1 MKVSVRKISEITGFS
16 PATVSN
22 ALNYKK
28 GVNAETSAKI
38 FKVAQDLGYFEE
50 NHIRKI
56 KFVMF
61 KRDGAVVEDSP
72 FFIQLISGVEQECR
86 ACGMEMQMCNLDK
99 RDPGYQEQAKW
110 IMNDKASAVILLGTE
125 MVDADID
132 LIRGMTKVELCG
144 VNTAELPILSE
155 QEKRDLLTRARA
167 GDKKARQSMIEG
179 NLRLVLSVVQRFS
192 QRGEN
197 MDDLFQVGCI
207 GLIKAIDNFDPA
219 QQVRF
224 STYGVPMIIG
234 EIRRFLRDNN
244 ALRVSRSLRDTAY
257 RAMQSREEL
266 EKQLGREP
274 TVDEI
279 AQKTGLS
286 RREVSAALESVVE
299 PLSLEEPVYADGGDA
314 VYVIDQVRDPDGEDS
329 WISGLQFR
337 QTVAGLTP
345 REKRIMEL
353 RYLKGKTQMEV
364 AREIGISQAQVSR
377 LEKAALEQFHQMT

>member
-132 LIRGMTKVELCG
+132 LIRGMTCPFIVIDYWKEDMSFDAMLINNADSARMATEYLIANG
-144 VNTAELPILSE
+144 HKEIGYLRGDFRIKPFRSRFAGYQTALQKAGLPLNKDYIFTMATFSSISYPPLTTLRVPK
-155 QEKRDLLTRARA
+155 QEMGRA
-167 GDKKARQSMIEG
+167 
-179 NLRLVLSVVQRFS
+179 VV
-192 QRGEN
+192 
-197 MDDLFQVGCI
+197 
-207 GLIKAIDNFDPA
+207 
-219 QQVRF
+219 
-224 STYGVPMIIG
+224 
-234 EIRRFLRDNN
+234 RRLRDILKDN
-244 ALRVSRSLRDTAY
+244 DGIKIK
-257 RAMQSREEL
+257 MQMCTQFIER
-266 EKQLGREP
+266 
-274 TVDEI
+274 
-279 AQKTGLS
+279 
-286 RREVSAALESVVE
+286 ESVKK
-299 PLSLEEPVYADGGDA
+299 
-314 VYVIDQVRDPDGEDS
+314 I
-329 WISGLQFR
+329 
-337 QTVAGLTP
+337 
-345 REKRIMEL
+345 
-353 RYLKGKTQMEV
+353 
-364 AREIGISQAQVSR
+364 
-377 LEKAALEQFHQMT
+377 